1 MIQSTNANAN
11 RRAAEH
17 FWAQLKQ
24 GRPPN
29 GDTSILLNGYAGER
43 LRLAT
48 FRHAPHVLTSE
59 SIARPHRQAALLSL
73 QLEGDSCVEQHGR
86 YCTVNAGDF
95 YLLDLSRSFRM
106 ETRQSTVQTIYLPIA
121 VLRDAVP
128 QVEQASAVVLHGHLS
143 SVGYLRVLYQE
154 IFARASQLTESVA
167 GYLLDAIPHMLAA
180 ALQSNAP
187 AYKAPSSQLR
197 QHYKQ
202 LVRRF
207 ARDHLGDPGLCAET
221 ISKGVG
227 LSTSYLFELFADEE
241 ATLMRWVR
249 SERLSR
255 CRREFEDPTAR
266 RKSIAQVAYSWGFGD
281 MAHFSR
287 CFREVFGVSPR
298 GYRQNALF
306 GMHEK

>member
-1 MIQSTNANAN
+1 MIQGTNANAN

-29 GDTSILLNGYAGER
+29 GDASILLNGYAGER

-59 SIARPHRQAALLSL
+59 SIARPHRQAALLCL

-86 YCTVNAGDF
+86 YCTINAGDF

-121 VLRDAVP
+121 LLRDAVP

-154 IFARASQLTESVA
+154 IFARAPQLTESVA

-180 ALQSNAP
+180 ALQSNAS
-187 AYKAPSSQLR
+187 AYKAPPSQLR

-207 ARDHLGDPGLCAET
+207 ARDHLGDPALCAET
-221 ISKGVG
+221 IGKGVG

-306 GMHEK
+306 GIQEK